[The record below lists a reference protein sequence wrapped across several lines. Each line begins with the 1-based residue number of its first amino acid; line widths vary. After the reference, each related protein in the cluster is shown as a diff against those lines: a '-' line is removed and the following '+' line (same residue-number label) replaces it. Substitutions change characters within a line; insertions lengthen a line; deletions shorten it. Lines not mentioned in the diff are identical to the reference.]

1 MNRYTRLLPDHAMH
15 DMLLMFADK
24 MVMGICMCEWYIIAN
39 LA

>member
-15 DMLLMFADK
+15 DLLLMLADK
-24 MVMGICMCEWYIIAN
+24 LVMGICMFEWHVMAN